1 MADKSSSS
9 TNANANAESIEEAL
23 HRLSKKP
30 GVKAWLMLDRS
41 TGAVLKTNG
50 QIASVRPARSTTTNN
65 GNNSSNNNNNNN
77 GSSND
82 NNNPSS
88 TTIAA
93 VAATSAAATTGTTT
107 AAGGSSFSTDVN
119 ANSNNEAQAAHE
131 LAALVWGFLSSAGSL
146 VDEVDAEDELK
157 LLRLRTKKQEVVIV
171 PEHKYLLVVIHDT
184 PPV

>member
-1 MADKSSSS
+1 MADKSASSA
-9 TNANANAESIEEAL
+9 NANANAESIEEAL

-50 QIASVRPARSTTTNN
+50 HIASVRPARSTTINN
-65 GNNSSNNNNNNN
+65 GNNSSNNNSTNN
-77 GSSND
+77 ND
-82 NNNPSS
+82 NNNSS
-88 TTIAA
+88 STTTIAA
-93 VAATSAAATTGTTT
+93 VTATSAAVATAGTTT

-119 ANSNNEAQAAHE
+119 ANSNSEAQAAQE
-131 LAALVWGFLSSAGSL
+131 LAALVWGFLGSAGSL